1 MDPLET
7 FSAEPVDA
15 RTQLGVLDFFAKKVG
30 GVVTTPEK
38 DTLSKSLGA
47 IQSLILKV
55 VQMRE
60 QTSNQTG
67 LKLPKAVGQ

>member
-1 MDPLET
+1 MLERDSEFWT
-7 FSAEPVDA
+7 FL
-15 RTQLGVLDFFAKKVG
+15 QKKVG

-38 DTLSKSLGA
+38 DTLFRSLGA

-55 VQMRE
+55 VQVRE